1 MTRYNRS
8 ISPQS
13 AAAVFPSAMIAVSL
27 SAIVSAFILANSGFE
42 FALKVK
48 AFGAIIVIYL
58 ACCFAFYYLSSRRT
72 RPKSKFDDDRIGELL
87 FAIEEA
93 SEYFGGSLKPDDMFR
108 LVSNKVN
115 EIIPFAA
122 SALYMI
128 DRTDDSMAMTQANGA
143 NANLLRQVVTDLK
156 SGPVGRSVLSRK
168 VEVEIR
174 TTADDLSNS
183 AAGTAGFR
191 SSASLPLMDGGEVFG
206 VLKLYSHSASAFN
219 GAAVSILDAVG
230 ERVTPLIIGSIS
242 FERSLSNALT
252 DPVTELPNERAFHL
266 ILENQIA
273 ETERNRHGRPLT
285 ILAIDI
291 KGFDDI
297 NNRYGH
303 ASGDRMLA
311 MIAHSIK
318 DNLRQM
324 DFFARS
330 ANDEFLAI
338 LPTATED
345 VSEEVIG
352 RINTGLFTSR
362 FYVIDNESVRPEL
375 NFGSATFGRDGE
387 TAATLLA
394 TARTRKQQSKTTAPG
409 NVLWFPKELVN

>member
-1 MTRYNRS
+1 MTPFKRS
-8 ISPQS
+8 ISPQP
-13 AAAVFPSAMIAVSL
+13 AVAIFPSAMIAVSL
-27 SAIVSAFILANSGFE
+27 TAIVAAFIIANSGLD
-42 FALKVK
+42 FAIEVK
-48 AFGAIIVIYL
+48 AFSAIIVIYL
-58 ACCFAFYYLSSRRT
+58 LCCLAFYYRSSFRT
-72 RPKSKFDDDRIGELL
+72 APKSRFDDAQIDERL

-93 SEYFGGSLKPDDMFR
+93 NEYFGGSLKPDDMFR

-115 EIIPFAA
+115 EIIPIAA
-122 SALYMI
+122 SALFMI
-128 DRTDDSMAMTQANGA
+128 DRTADSMSVARAYGS
-143 NANLLRQVVTDLK
+143 NANLLRQIVTDLE
-156 SGPVGRSVLSRK
+156 SGLAGRSVSSGK
-168 VEVEIR
+168 VEVEIM
-174 TTADDLSNS
+174 TNADDLSYS

-191 SSASLPLMDGGEVFG
+191 SSAALPLMDGGEVFG
-206 VLKLYSHSASAFN
+206 VLQFYSDLASAFN
-219 GAAVSILDAVG
+219 GGAVSILDAVG
-230 ERVTPLIIGSIS
+230 ERVTPLILGSIS

-252 DPVTELPNERAFHL
+252 DPVTDLPNERAFHL

-273 ETERNRHGRPLT
+273 ETERNRDERPLT

-297 NNRYGH
+297 NSRYGH

-318 DNLRQM
+318 DNFRQM

-330 ANDEFLAI
+330 TNDEFLAI
-338 LPTATED
+338 LPTANED
-345 VSEEVIG
+345 VAEEVIG

-362 FYVIDNESVRPEL
+362 FYVVDTESIQPEL

-394 TARTRKQQSKTTAPG
+394 NARMRKQQSKTTAQG